1 MPDYVLRIRTPTLQK
16 KEVTIDELVEK
27 LGKIEDLTLVSPPA
41 QTMKINYV
49 GTLEDLYAL
58 LGYDKRQVI
67 IEQEKTYSIPTPP
80 FPLKK

>member
-1 MPDYVLRIRTPTLQK
+1 MPDYVLRIRTPALQK

-27 LGKIEDLTLVSPPA
+27 LGKIEDLTMVSPPA
-41 QTMKINYV
+41 QTMKINYT

-67 IEQEKTYSIPTPP
+67 IEPEKMYSIPTPI